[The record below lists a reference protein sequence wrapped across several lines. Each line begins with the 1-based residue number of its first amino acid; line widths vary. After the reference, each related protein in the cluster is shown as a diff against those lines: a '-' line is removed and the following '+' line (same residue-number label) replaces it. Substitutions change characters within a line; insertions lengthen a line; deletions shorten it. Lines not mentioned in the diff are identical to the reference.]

1 MARLFIIGLLLALQ
15 TASGAVPRL
24 FQEQKFTAAS
34 FADAVNYFVSLGEEQ
49 AVHEL
54 KDLAMDHST
63 DFTVHSNGLWSVN
76 ERIGW
81 MCRVLFESKTN
92 GLVRPPA
99 FGGLNLPYHTMP
111 LAKWPLYPVARSG
124 ASYFVLS
131 EGYSLGGVAEDPKE
145 YIDYC
150 RKVGVFRKTK
160 VVVPT
165 RAQALT
171 DVAALRQ
178 SAAWQAIKWED
189 SGENW
194 SYTISERWTWE
205 FIQKQAKD
213 IP

>member
-1 MARLFIIGLLLALQ
+1 MTRLLIVALLLTLQ
-15 TASGAVPRL
+15 VASGAVPRL
-24 FQEQKFTAAS
+24 FQEKGFTAAS

-49 AVHEL
+49 GVHEL

-92 GLVRPPA
+92 ALVRPPA
-99 FGGLNLPYHTMP
+99 FGGLNLPNHTMP
-111 LAKWPLYPVARSG
+111 FANWPLYPVALSG
-124 ASYFVLS
+124 STYFVLS
-131 EGYSLGGVAEDPKE
+131 EGYSVGGRPEDPKA

-150 RKVGVFRKTK
+150 RQTGVFRTK
-160 VVVPT
+160 PIAVPT

-171 DVAALRQ
+171 DVADLRQ

-194 SYTISERWTWE
+194 SSYRSRRRIYGEG
-205 FIQKQAKD
+205 
-213 IP
+213 